1 MLEQIIKD
9 EIEIIIQEKG
19 LEQII
24 KDVVRS
30 KMSNENILK
39 IIEME
44 IDKLLPE
51 AISESVRY
59 QLLDDEAV
67 NYIVY
72 EKLRDMVKSKI
83 SDWKL

>member
-9 EIEIIIQEKG
+9 EIETIIQEKG
-19 LEQII
+19 LTKII

-30 KMSNENILK
+30 KMSNENIQK
-39 IIEME
+39 IIEIE

-51 AISESVRY
+51 AISESVGY
-59 QLLDDEAV
+59 QLLDNGAV
-67 NYIVY
+67 HNMVY
-72 EKLRDMVKSKI
+72 VKLQDMVRDKI

>member
-9 EIEIIIQEKG
+9 I
-19 LEQII
+19 
-24 KDVVRS
+24 VRQ
-30 KMSNENILK
+30 KMSNENIQQ

-51 AISESVRY
+51 AIAESVRY
-59 QLLDDEAV
+59 QIEDNEA
-67 NYIVY
+67 IHDMVY
-72 EKLRDMVKSKI
+72 EKLGDVVKNKI

>member
-9 EIEIIIQEKG
+9 EIETIIQEKG
-19 LEQII
+19 LTQII
-24 KDVVRS
+24 KDIVRN
-30 KMSNENILK
+30 KMSDDNIQQ

-59 QLLDDEAV
+59 QLVDDGEV
-67 NYIVY
+67 NYMVH
-72 EKLRDMVKSKI
+72 ERLKEMVRDKI

>member
-9 EIEIIIQEKG
+9 EIETIIQEKG
-19 LEQII
+19 LTQII
-24 KDVVRS
+24 KDIVRR
-30 KMSNENILK
+30 KMSNENIQQ

-51 AISESVRY
+51 AIAESVSY
-59 QLLDDEAV
+59 QLLDNGV
-67 NYIVY
+67 VHNMVY
-72 EKLRDMVKSKI
+72 VKLQDMVRDKI

>member
-9 EIEIIIQEKG
+9 EIETIIQEKG
-19 LEQII
+19 LTKII

-30 KMSNENILK
+30 KMSNENIQK
-39 IIEME
+39 IIEIE

-51 AISESVRY
+51 AISESVGY
-59 QLLDDEAV
+59 QLLDNGAV
-67 NYIVY
+67 HNMVY
-72 EKLRDMVKSKI
+72 DKLKDMVKDKI

>member
-1 MLEQIIKD
+1 MLTQIIKD
-9 EIEIIIQEKG
+9 EIETIIQEKG

-24 KDVVRS
+24 KDIVQK
-30 KMSNENILK
+30 KMSNENIQK

-51 AISESVRY
+51 AIAESVRY
-59 QLLDDEAV
+59 QIEDNEA
-67 NYIVY
+67 IHDMVY
-72 EKLRDMVKSKI
+72 EKLGDVVKNKI